1 MVFLG
6 GVKTLSGP
14 IAGATALTAFQDIL
28 TRFEYWRLSLGLL
41 IILIV
46 IVTPEGI
53 AGLGYKIRTRL
64 SNGANGK
71 DRT

>member
-14 IAGATALTAFQDIL
+14 LAGASALTAFQDIL

-41 IILIV
+41 IIGIV

-53 AGLGYKIRTRL
+53 AGLGHKILGRL
-64 SNGANGK
+64 TNYANDK
-71 DRT
+71 RRI